1 MTNFQ
6 EAIHIHYQK
15 KKHRLL
21 HEPARNADS
30 ASSDDDLSR
39 LKNKDTRT
47 YSRRLPGLK
56 PHLRQ
61 IKNVHTS
68 KSTIKKSPHIP
79 FHSK

>member
-15 KKHRLL
+15 KKHGLL

-39 LKNKDTRT
+39 LKKKGHTGF
-47 YSRRLPGLK
+47 LPKTTG
-56 PHLRQ
+56 PE
-61 IKNVHTS
+61 T
-68 KSTIKKSPHIP
+68 
-79 FHSK
+79 